1 MQVKD
6 MVLVLNG
13 IEGGLFCYFKTG
25 SRGQAREWVNKTT
38 LVSRSRKIGFRD
50 GFRLQVESKNKGR
63 RICGGRGGIL
73 SSKYQ

>member
-50 GFRLQVESKNKGR
+50 GFRLQV
-63 RICGGRGGIL
+63 
-73 SSKYQ
+73 